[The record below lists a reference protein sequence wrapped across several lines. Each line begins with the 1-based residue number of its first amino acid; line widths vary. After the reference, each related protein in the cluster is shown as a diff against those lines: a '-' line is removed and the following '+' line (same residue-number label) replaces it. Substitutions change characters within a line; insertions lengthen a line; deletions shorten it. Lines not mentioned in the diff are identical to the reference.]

1 MPSPSMP
8 VAETPPAVEKGATR
22 MPAVPD
28 TAFVDGLPE
37 RLRLGVVDFTHRAKT
52 SFRPART
59 AVIGYLIARA
69 INLVVLAVMAL
80 AAGKPFWSMV
90 GSWDGVWFRDIADFG
105 YVDKIPVSPAGK
117 PYWSNVEFFP
127 GYPWAVRLVGDITGL
142 SALNAGMVVTLLAG
156 VVAAWG
162 LYALGRELTGSHRV
176 ATLFAVLW
184 GVAPGSMVLTMV
196 YSEALFVAFA
206 SWGLLAV
213 VRRQWTLACVLCL
226 FAGLTRNTAF
236 ALVAT
241 LGVATLAIALRRR
254 EDGARVGLLA
264 PETRRPVI
272 ATLISPLACVG
283 FIGWVGWLAGRP
295 DGWIWI
301 QDKAFNLR
309 MDWGIST
316 VQWMSKYL
324 THLGRPIYVVCT
336 FVIIL
341 SVALMIWSF
350 RDRRIPLPVHVYGAV
365 VMFLALTTSNGW
377 FFHSKPRFMLPAFT
391 IALPLARLMA
401 KWPRGVVIAVLVAG
415 AAFSGWYVS
424 FLLYVIN
431 TNP

>member
-1 MPSPSMP
+1 MPSPSTP
-8 VAETPPAVEKGATR
+8 VTETPPAAEKGAIR
-22 MPAVPD
+22 VPARPD
-28 TAFVDGLPE
+28 RAFAAGLPD
-37 RLRLGVVDFTHRAKT
+37 RLRTGVVDFAHRASA

-59 AVIGYLIARA
+59 AVLGYLIARA
-69 INLVVLAVMAL
+69 INLAVLGVMAL

-117 PYWSNVEFFP
+117 PYWTNVEFFP
-127 GYPWAVRLVGDITGL
+127 GYPWAVRLVGDVTGL
-142 SALNAGMVVTLLAG
+142 SALNAGMIVTVSAG

-162 LYALGRELTGSHRV
+162 LYALGRELTGNHRV
-176 ATLFAVLW
+176 ATLFALLW

-213 VRRQWTLACVLCL
+213 VRRHWTLACGLCL
-226 FAGLTRNTAF
+226 LAGLTRNTAF
-236 ALVAT
+236 GLVAA
-241 LGVATLAIALRRR
+241 LGVATLAIVLRRR
-254 EDGARVGLLA
+254 EDGTRIGLLA
-264 PETRRPVI
+264 PEARRPVL
-272 ATLISPLACVG
+272 ATLVSPLACVG
-283 FIGWVGWLAGRP
+283 FIAWVGWLAGRP
-295 DGWIWI
+295 DGWVWI

-309 MDWGIST
+309 FDWGIST
-316 VQWMSKYL
+316 VQWMAKYL

-341 SVALMIWSF
+341 SVGLMIWSL
-350 RDRRIPLPVHVYGAV
+350 RDRRIPLPVHVYGGV
-365 VMFLALTTSNGW
+365 VMLLALTTSNGW

-401 KWPRGVVIAVLVAG
+401 KWPRGVVISVLVAG
-415 AAFSGWYVS
+415 AAFAGWYVG

>member
-1 MPSPSMP
+1 MP
-8 VAETPPAVEKGATR
+8 VAETPPAPEKGATSV
-22 MPAVPD
+22 PASTD
-28 TAFVDGLPE
+28 TSFANDLADRLKLGAVDVA
-37 RLRLGVVDFTHRAKT
+37 RRARA

-59 AVIGYLIARA
+59 AVLGYLIARA
-69 INLVVLAVMAL
+69 INLVVLGLMAF
-80 AAGKPFWSMV
+80 ATKKPFWSKV

-105 YVDKIPVSPAGK
+105 YIDKVPVSPAGK

-127 GYPWAVRLVGDITGL
+127 GYPWSVRLVSDVTGL

-156 VVAAWG
+156 AVAAWG

-206 SWGLLAV
+206 SWGLLAM

-236 ALVAT
+236 ALVAAI
-241 LGVATLAIALRRR
+241 GVATLAIVLRRR
-254 EDGARVGLLA
+254 EDGTRVGLLA
-264 PETRRPVI
+264 PESRRPVL

-283 FIGWVGWLAGRP
+283 FIAWVGWLAGRP
-295 DGWIWI
+295 DAWFWI
-301 QDKAFNLR
+301 QDRAFNLR
-309 MDWGIST
+309 MDWGVST
-316 VQWMSKYL
+316 VQWMNKYF
-324 THLGRPIYVVCT
+324 THLGRPIYVVCA

-350 RDRRIPLPVHVYGAV
+350 RDRGVPLPVHVYGGV
-365 VMFLALTTSNGW
+365 VMFLALTTSSGW

-391 IALPLARLMA
+391 IVLPLARLMA
-401 KWPRGVVIAVLVAG
+401 KWPRGVVISVLVAG

-424 FLLYVIN
+424 FLLYVVN

>member
-8 VAETPPAVEKGATR
+8 VVVTPPAAEKGATR
-22 MPAVPD
+22 MPAAPD
-28 TAFVDGLPE
+28 TVFADGLAE
-37 RLRLGVVDFTHRAKT
+37 RVRLGGAEGLRRARA

-59 AVIGYLIARA
+59 AVFGYLIARA
-69 INLVVLAVMAL
+69 VNLVVLGLMAL
-80 AAGKPFWSMV
+80 ATGKPFWSML

-105 YVDKIPVSPAGK
+105 YVDKIPVSPTGK
-117 PYWSNVEFFP
+117 PYWTNVEFFP
-127 GYPWAVRLVGDITGL
+127 GYPWAVRLVCDLTGL
-142 SALNAGMVVTLLAG
+142 SALNAGMVVTLIAG

-176 ATLFAVLW
+176 ATLFALLW

-236 ALVAT
+236 ALVAA
-241 LGVATLAIALRRR
+241 LGVAALAIVLRRR

-264 PETRRPVI
+264 PEARRPVL

-283 FIGWVGWLAGRP
+283 FIAWVGWLAGRP
-295 DGWIWI
+295 DGWMWI

-309 MDWGIST
+309 FDGGIST
-316 VQWMSKYL
+316 VQWMNKYL

-350 RDRRIPLPVHVYGAV
+350 RDRRIPLSVHVYGAV

-391 IALPLARLMA
+391 ILLPLARLMV
-401 KWPRGVVIAVLVAG
+401 KWPRGVVISVLVAG
-415 AAFSGWYVS
+415 AAFSGWYVG

>member
-8 VAETPPAVEKGATR
+8 VVVTPPAAEKGATR
-22 MPAVPD
+22 MPAAPD
-28 TAFVDGLPE
+28 IVFADGLAE
-37 RLRLGVVDFTHRAKT
+37 RVRLGGAEVLGRARV

-59 AVIGYLIARA
+59 AVFGYLIARA
-69 INLVVLAVMAL
+69 VNLVVLGLMAL
-80 AAGKPFWSMV
+80 ATGKPFWSML

-105 YVDKIPVSPAGK
+105 YVDKIPVSPTGK
-117 PYWSNVEFFP
+117 PYWTNVEFFP
-127 GYPWAVRLVGDITGL
+127 GYPWAVRLVCDLTGL
-142 SALNAGMVVTLLAG
+142 SALNAGMVVTTIAG

-176 ATLFAVLW
+176 ATLFALLW

-226 FAGLTRNTAF
+226 LAGLTRNTAF
-236 ALVAT
+236 ALVAA
-241 LGVATLAIALRRR
+241 LGVTALAVVLQRR

-264 PETRRPVI
+264 PEARRPVL

-283 FIGWVGWLAGRP
+283 FIAWVGWLAGRP
-295 DGWIWI
+295 DGWMWI

-309 MDWGIST
+309 FDGGIST
-316 VQWMSKYL
+316 VQWMNKYL

-350 RDRRIPLPVHVYGAV
+350 RDRRIPLSVHVYGAV

-391 IALPLARLMA
+391 ILLPLARLMV
-401 KWPRGVVIAVLVAG
+401 KWPRGVVISILVAG
-415 AAFSGWYVS
+415 AAFSGWYVG
-424 FLLYVIN
+424 FL
-431 TNP
+431 

>member
-1 MPSPSMP
+1 MSTPSMP
-8 VAETPPAVEKGATR
+8 VAETPPAAEQDAPSVPATT
-22 MPAVPD
+22 D
-28 TAFVDGLPE
+28 TTTANLLVR
-37 RLRLGVVDFTHRAKT
+37 RLRAAAVDAWHRASL

-59 AVIGYLIARA
+59 AVLGYLIARA
-69 INLVVLAVMAL
+69 INLVVLGLMAF
-80 AAGKPFWSMV
+80 ATKKPFWSMV

-105 YVDKIPVSPAGK
+105 YVDKIAVSPAGK

-127 GYPWAVRLVGDITGL
+127 GYPWAVRLVSDLTGL
-142 SALNAGMVVTLLAG
+142 SALNAGMVVTLIAG
-156 VVAAWG
+156 ATAAWG

-176 ATLFAVLW
+176 ATLFALLW
-184 GVAPGSMVLTMV
+184 AVAPGSMVLTMV

-213 VRRQWTLACVLCL
+213 LRRQWTLACALCL
-226 FAGLTRNTAF
+226 LAGLTRNTAF
-236 ALVAT
+236 ALVAA
-241 LGVATLAIALRRR
+241 LGVAALAIVLERR
-254 EDGARVGLLA
+254 EDGGRVGLLDPRA
-264 PETRRPVI
+264 RRPVL

-283 FIGWVGWLAGRP
+283 FIAWVGWLAGRA

-301 QDKAFNLR
+301 QDKAFHLR
-309 MDWGIST
+309 MDWGVST
-316 VQWMSKYL
+316 VQWMNKYL

-341 SVALMIWSF
+341 SVGLMIWSL
-350 RDRRIPLPVHVYGAV
+350 RDRRVPLPVHVYGGV
-365 VMFLALTTSNGW
+365 VMFLALTTSNDW

-391 IALPLARLMA
+391 IVLPLARLMA
-401 KWPRGVVIAVLVAG
+401 KWPRGVVVSVLIAG

-424 FLLYVIN
+424 FLLYVVN

>member
-1 MPSPSMP
+1 MP
-8 VAETPPAVEKGATR
+8 VAETPPAAEKGAIR
-22 MPAVPD
+22 MPARPD
-28 TAFVDGLPE
+28 SAFAAGLPD
-37 RLRLGVVDFTHRAKT
+37 RLRTGAVDFAHRASA

-59 AVIGYLIARA
+59 AVLGYLIARA
-69 INLVVLAVMAL
+69 INLAVLGAMAL

-117 PYWSNVEFFP
+117 PYWTNVEFFP
-127 GYPWAVRLVGDITGL
+127 GYPWAVRLVGDVTGL
-142 SALNAGMVVTLLAG
+142 SALNAGMVVTALAG

-162 LYALGRELTGSHRV
+162 LYALGRELTGSHRA
-176 ATLFAVLW
+176 ATLFAILW

-236 ALVAT
+236 GLVAA
-241 LGVATLAIALRRR
+241 LGVATLAIVLRRR
-254 EDGARVGLLA
+254 EDGTRVGLLA
-264 PETRRPVI
+264 PEARHPVL

-283 FIGWVGWLAGRP
+283 FIAWVGWLAGRP
-295 DGWIWI
+295 DGWVWI

-309 MDWGIST
+309 FDWGIST
-316 VQWMSKYL
+316 VQWMAKYL

-350 RDRRIPLPVHVYGAV
+350 RDRRVPLPVHVYGGV

-401 KWPRGVVIAVLVAG
+401 KWPRGVVISVLVAG
-415 AAFSGWYVS
+415 AAFAGWYVG

>member
-1 MPSPSMP
+1 MSSSMP
-8 VAETPPAVEKGATR
+8 VAETPPAAGA
-22 MPAVPD
+22 D
-28 TAFVDGLPE
+28 TTSTTAAPGGSAAGTHAERLHTGLPE
-37 RLRLGVVDFTHRAKT
+37 LTRRAMIAL
-52 SFRPART
+52 RPART
-59 AVIGYLIARA
+59 AVVGYLIARA
-69 INLVVLAVMAL
+69 INLAVLALMAF
-80 AAGKPFWSMV
+80 AAKKPFWSKV

-105 YVDKIPVSPAGK
+105 YVDKIPVSPTGK
-117 PYWSNVEFFP
+117 PYWTNVEFFP
-127 GYPWAVRLVGDITGL
+127 GYPWTVRIVSDLTGL
-142 SALNAGMVVTLLAG
+142 SALNAGMVVTLLSGA
-156 VVAAWG
+156 VAAWG

-176 ATLFAVLW
+176 ATLFALLW
-184 GVAPGSMVLTMV
+184 AVAPGSMVLTMV
-196 YSEALFVAFA
+196 YSEALFTAFA

-213 VRRQWTLACVLCL
+213 VRRQWGLACVLCL

-236 ALVAT
+236 ALVAA
-241 LGVATLAIALRRR
+241 LGVATLAIVLRRR
-254 EDGARVGLLA
+254 EDGARVGLWA
-264 PETRRPVI
+264 PEARRPML
-272 ATLISPLACVG
+272 ATLVSPLACVG
-283 FIGWVGWLAGRP
+283 FIAWVGWLAGRP
-295 DGWIWI
+295 DGWMWI

-316 VQWMSKYL
+316 VQWMNKYL

-350 RDRRIPLPVHVYGAV
+350 RDRRVPLSVHVYGGV

-391 IALPLARLMA
+391 IVLPLARLMA
-401 KWPRGVVIAVLVAG
+401 KWPRGVVVSVLVAG
-415 AAFSGWYVS
+415 AAFAGWYVS